1 FYAYDLKSGEKLW
14 EFENEVMKAPPV
26 AQDGTVYFSNTQGF
40 VYALDAETGELVA
53 VQELNGTLV
62 PAGSVDVND
71 ILFVGRQD
79 SNVYAVPLTDFEE
92 VEKEID
98 EDSLVGSDEDA
109 ANNDGG
115 IMKYIVVGGL
125 AIVLII
131 VLILARKRRRQ

>member
-1 FYAYDLKSGEKLW
+1 
-14 EFENEVMKAPPV
+14 MKAPPV
-26 AQDGTVYFSNTQGF
+26 AQDGTVYFSNTKGF

-53 VQELNGTLV
+53 EKELNGTLA
-62 PAGSVDVND
+62 PAGPVIVND
-71 ILFVGRQD
+71 TLFVGSQV

-92 VEKEID
+92 VGQEI
-98 EDSLVGSDEDA
+98 EEESLVGSDEDA